1 MASESASQSING
13 RIQSILQDID
23 AVSKKNST
31 LIKDLE
37 TIEGKANEQDAT
49 QMIDS
54 LKDHLK
60 ASTETNLQLQK
71 TLEDQ
76 SAALK
81 EDLIKLSKQQQ
92 QQQQQQQQDEEKK
105 RTESWQTVNSNESEL
120 SSQLKVQM
128 TKNVELQ
135 NAKMKTELALHERIE
150 ALKLLGETNKRLQ
163 ADVNTSRN
171 NSQKVLRLF
180 DKKAKEAEKR
190 LTEMED
196 ELKRSQEVS
205 KKYQDLYE
213 AEKRKNVTKA
223 NTGQNHSET
232 QGDSKDGVDDE
243 EEDEEEGEEDKDGSD
258 KKDRKKRA
266 SSAKQKVSVSY
277 SDLQRKYQTLLD
289 ENGALKEDTKRLK
302 YENEDLYKRAKEAG
316 SCLQILKSQVA
327 TSFADREKLQKQL
340 RKQKLEQ
347 QKLERSMTRQVKE
360 WIEDKKQQ
368 HREEEEYRWSQI
380 NPVSASGAEK
390 RTYVHPVTKQEDTP
404 RDIPVAQWAD
414 SH

>member
-380 NPVSASGAEK
+380 PPESLL
-390 RTYVHPVTKQEDTP
+390 
-404 RDIPVAQWAD
+404 
-414 SH
+414 